1 MIFNRI
7 KCLNK
12 IFDIFSEY
20 FHIAHFNRNSF
31 NFKKIYPYEFAN
43 IFNSTYSNQINTYGV
58 YHYPVLKKIT
68 ECIKKNYIKNN
79 IYLDIGAN
87 IGDQSIYFSKIFKK
101 VIAYEPHPRIYKILK
116 FNTDFINN
124 ININNVG
131 LYNKKKKAFQNKFFH
146 NNFTSAVH
154 NNSSGYN
161 VTLDTADK
169 ILKRSL
175 INKINFVNITADGS
189 EYKILNGMKELLS
202 SQNLEIMMIQI
213 SNNKQFKK
221 IIKYLKKYNF
231 KNYYFFYSRE
241 INFKSLIIKIF
252 YILFNKNFD
261 NNFIKV
267 VEGNKGTDWNDSL
280 KHNVLF
286 ARKRMSF

>member
-1 MIFNRI
+1 M
-7 KCLNK
+7 
-12 IFDIFSEY
+12 
-20 FHIAHFNRNSF
+20 
-31 NFKKIYPYEFAN
+31 KK
-43 IFNSTYSNQINTYGV
+43 
-58 YHYPVLKKIT
+58 
-68 ECIKKNYIKNN
+68 
-79 IYLDIGAN
+79 
-87 IGDQSIYFSKIFKK
+87 
-101 VIAYEPHPRIYKILK
+101 
-116 FNTDFINN
+116 
-124 ININNVG
+124 
-131 LYNKKKKAFQNKFFH
+131 
-146 NNFTSAVH
+146 
-154 NNSSGYN
+154 
-161 VTLDTADK
+161 
-169 ILKRSL
+169 
-175 INKINFVNITADGS
+175 
-189 EYKILNGMKELLS
+189 LLS